1 MINLIK
7 EFLNWKK
14 EKENKKDAM
23 ETFVSLHSN
32 EIKELEK
39 SLSNLYPSVS
49 EIINKQLD
57 SKIGC
62 LKINVQVPIYYPFE
76 NKENKNEQLL
86 LEEHKETVLYVESI
100 AIGKEMLYHIGNDN
114 SLKRE
119 EDFIKKFFPP
129 PKPGMGYKVSSL
141 KRHELFDGTL
151 FTVNVIK
158 LDDEYTEGF
167 LYDGDNNVDFR
178 QNNLRNIPKG
188 IILHDH
194 YRGNVQ
200 KVAAEM
206 YMKNNLK
213 LGRWNHFG

>member
-7 EFLNWKK
+7 DFLNWKK

-23 ETFVSLHSN
+23 EAFISLHSN
-32 EIKELEK
+32 EIKELKK
-39 SLSNLYPSVS
+39 SLSNLYPSTS

-62 LKINVQVPIYYPFE
+62 LKIDVQVPIYYPFE
-76 NKENKNEQLL
+76 NKNEQVLL
-86 LEEHKETVLYVESI
+86 PKQNETILYTESV
-100 AIGKEMLYHIGNDN
+100 AVGMEMLYHIGNDRSIRGN
-114 SLKRE
+114 
-119 EDFIKKFFPP
+119 EDLIKAIFPP
-129 PKPGMGYKVSSL
+129 PKTGTGYKTSSL
-141 KRHELFDGTL
+141 KRLDTFNDRAL

-158 LDDEYTEGF
+158 LDDEYIEEVIC
-167 LYDGDNNVDFR
+167 YGDNKVVFR

-200 KVAAEM
+200 K
-206 YMKNNLK
+206 
-213 LGRWNHFG
+213 GGS